1 MTEVPPILLSAII
14 CEKVIFDK
22 ITGMP
27 SIINIIQTINSP
39 NYPVRYPS
47 LVFFCELTNGHG
59 RTKTTIRLVEEQG
72 AEGQEE
78 KVIFEQKGE
87 GEFKDVKQVVSLT
100 LNLQGIVLPH
110 EGEYRF
116 QLFADDSLLG
126 ERRIICRKIML
137 SAKGSRETDE
147 LR

>member
-59 RTKTTIRLVEEQG
+59 MTKTTIRIVEEQ
-72 AEGQEE
+72 ALEGQEE
-78 KVIFEQKGE
+78 KIIFEQKGK
-87 GEFKDVKQVVSLT
+87 GEFKDVKQVVSLV

-116 QLFADDSLLG
+116 QLFAENHLLG
-126 ERRIICRKIML
+126 ERRLICRKVTL
-137 SAKGSRETDE
+137 PPKEGEAAG
-147 LR
+147 